1 MSFIGSVLFICYLY
15 LTGTIFFDG
24 MHYLLHRWAR
34 SEWKLLRQLS
44 RYHQYHHLYYGRLLQ
59 FNPKYSRLNA
69 RIALPLE
76 LFCQLLGSVL
86 GWSLAR
92 AVCLSP
98 SGHSDRRALLLV
110 LLVQTGRA
118 LTVILNDGKDSNH
131 ISYDTVP
138 KDRSWAFVGPEYHAL
153 HHHYPD
159 KYMGS
164 AIKLFDWVAGT
175 AYSLR
180 GKTVV
185 MVGGSGDFGQA
196 MEKHLLEERVKC
208 IYQQNVHPSCSQ
220 QDIARLVAMLEEADI
235 LILAHDTQRIDGT
248 VPNSTS
254 VIRIIPEFL
263 RFKATRRAKVLP
275 EIWHVE
281 CESELPRPWGAIHR
295 QQDSVPATPS
305 FLPYARSLY
314 RSSQVTYRH
323 IVLPAYHHSTAR
335 LMVSPEWLARV
346 ALWWIRRGAHF
357 VPVTWTG
364 QAYLHFLPLLFG
376 DAVDIDWID
385 EGKDTRREFP
395 VWKADELRYIH
406 EGEDHCIVR
415 T

>member
-1 MSFIGSVLFICYLY
+1 MPFLGFVLFICYLY

-34 SEWKLLRQLS
+34 SEWKILRQLS

-59 FNPKYSRLNA
+59 FNTKYTSLNA

-76 LFCQLLGSVL
+76 LFCQLLGSVI
-86 GWSLAR
+86 GWLLAR
-92 AVCLSP
+92 AVWLSP
-98 SGHSDRRALLLV
+98 SSQSDRRALLLV

-118 LTVILNDGKDSNH
+118 LAVILNDGKDSNH
-131 ISYDTVP
+131 ISYDTIP

-164 AIKLFDWVAGT
+164 AIKVFDWVAGT

-185 MVGGSGDFGQA
+185 MIGGSGDFGQA
-196 MEKHLLEERVKC
+196 MEKHLLGERVKC
-208 IYQQNVHPSCSQ
+208 VHQLDLESSCSQ
-220 QDIARLVAMLEEADI
+220 KDVTCLLAMLKEADI
-235 LILAHDTQRIDGT
+235 LILAHDTQSIEGT
-248 VPNSTS
+248 QSNSTS
-254 VIRIIPEFL
+254 VIRVIQEFL
-263 RFKATRRAKVLP
+263 RFKATRRGKVLP
-275 EIWHVE
+275 EIWYVG
-281 CESELPRPWGAIHR
+281 CESELSLPWGIIHA
-295 QQDSVPATPS
+295 QQDSVPPEPS

-323 IVLPAYHHSTAR
+323 IVLPAYHFSTTRFNASPDWAAR
-335 LMVSPEWLARV
+335 AT
-346 ALWWIRRGAHF
+346 LWWIRRGAHF

-364 QAYLHFLPLLFG
+364 RAYSHFLPLLFG
-376 DAVDIDWID
+376 DAVDIDWTD
-385 EGKDTRREFP
+385 EGKDTRKGFS
-395 VWKADELRYIH
+395 VL
-406 EGEDHCIVR
+406 
-415 T
+415 

>member
-1 MSFIGSVLFICYLY
+1 MSFIGLVLFICYLY
-15 LTGTIFFDG
+15 LTGTVFFDG

-44 RYHQYHHLYYGRLLQ
+44 RYHQYHHLYYGRMLQ

-86 GWSLAR
+86 GWALAR
-92 AVCLSP
+92 AVALSP
-98 SGHSDRRALLLV
+98 SGHSDRGALLLV

-138 KDRSWAFVGPEYHAL
+138 KDRSWTFVGPEYHAL

-164 AIKLFDWVAGT
+164 ATKLFDWVAGT

-180 GKTVV
+180 GKIVV
-185 MVGGSGDFGQA
+185 IIGDSGDFGQA

-208 IYQQNVHPSCSQ
+208 VYKLNIKPNCSQ
-220 QDIARLVAMLEEADI
+220 QDDARLAVMLEEADI
-235 LILAHDTQRIDGT
+235 LILAHDTQSIDGT
-248 VPNSTS
+248 VPNPTS
-254 VIRIIPEFL
+254 GIPLIQEFL

-275 EIWHVE
+275 EIWHVD
-281 CESELPRPWGAIHR
+281 CESELPLPWRVTHR
-295 QQDSVPATPS
+295 QQDSVPAKPS

-314 RSSQVTYRH
+314 RSSQVTFRH
-323 IVLPAYHHSTAR
+323 IVLPAYHRSTAR
-335 LMVSPEWLARV
+335 LMVSPDWPVRV

-357 VPVTWTG
+357 VPVTRTG

-376 DAVDIDWID
+376 DAVDIDWIE
-385 EGKDTRREFP
+385 EGKNMRREIP
-395 VWKADELRYIH
+395 VWKADKLRWIH
-406 EGEDHCIVR
+406 EGEGHSIFR